1 MQIKVFSANCASKKP
16 FLCLICR
23 GRTRRIGF
31 DTKKKSEGLAQPQ
44 RGLFLLFSFFI
55 VFFWSFRHGNNLKAL
70 IGVNSYLYFA
80 KHQIPCLNQQNGP
93 KISAIHKISLKTDE
107 SPRRFIRAL
116 FGVQFLHFPVNNGG
130 LAGMDG
136 WTRKLFYSSPM

>member
-1 MQIKVFSANCASKKP
+1 M
-16 FLCLICR
+16 
-23 GRTRRIGF
+23 GF
-31 DTKKKSEGLAQPQ
+31 GGKKKSEGLAQPQ

-55 VFFWSFRHGNNLKAL
+55 VFFWSFRHANNLKAL
-70 IGVNSYLYFA
+70 FGVNLYLYFA
-80 KHQIPCLNQQNGP
+80 KHQIPCLNKQNDANTG
-93 KISAIHKISLKTDE
+93 AVQKISLKTDE

-116 FGVQFLHFPVNNGG
+116 LGVQFLHFPVNNGG